1 MRLQIAQQRLARQT
15 ANPHL
20 LFLWSSRSCSSHVDT
35 LPHSDLFVLFVACST
50 LANVLF
56 SSRGSWSLSCLGY
69 PVLNCGCGKVTS
81 IYNDVLNDPEVA
93 ANPGNV
99 SRWIDRLQP
108 KLIPLGMQVAGYI
121 PQLANTPH
129 AEAWGVSIC
138 TVDGQRFSVGDVD
151 IPFCVQSSSKP
162 VTYCM
167 GVRDHGHEYVH
178 SHVGCEPSGV
188 PFNEIVLN
196 KRCVFVCWSCWLA

>member
-1 MRLQIAQQRLARQT
+1 MRLQIAQHRLTRQPV
-15 ANPHL
+15 NHHL
-20 LFLWSSRSCSSHVDT
+20 LCLWSPRNCSSRAASLILT
-35 LPHSDLFVLFVACST
+35 FLLPCYILET
-50 LANVLF
+50 VLF
-56 SSRGSWSLSCLGY
+56 SSHGSGSLSCLGS
-69 PVLNCGCGKVTS
+69 PVLNCGCGQVTS

-99 SRWIDRLQP
+99 RIDRTRLQP
-108 KLIPLGMQVAGYI
+108 KLTPLGMQVAGYI

-162 VTYCM
+162 ITYCM

-196 KRCVFVCWSCWLA
+196 KRCVFVCWSYRLA